1 VRRRLLISYLS
12 ITCFVLLALALPLG
26 LSYGQSQER
35 ALTNRVQDDAFALAL
50 RADGPLAQGDVAT
63 LTRLVHELATRTG
76 TGIVL
81 VDTHG
86 AAVAASGAHEPT
98 PGVMTAGSADLDAAR
113 RGRQVSGRRAT
124 TGGDVLAVTVPVLGP
139 NGIVGALRVSSSFAV
154 VDHAVSRNWL
164 LLGGLGGVIALIV
177 LLVSTLLARSFTR
190 PLADLDA
197 GAARLGD
204 GDLHVRVEVPD
215 DPPELRRLAQSFN
228 TTAARLESLLSSQR
242 SFVADASHQ
251 LRTPL
256 AALRLRLENVE
267 ADGPDHHP
275 EDLDGAL
282 AEVRRLTALVESLL
296 VLTRAEDAPRPSV
309 DVPLLPLVEARLD
322 AWRAVAAEREVLL
335 DAAVRP
341 VAVRSEPGRLEQV
354 LDNLLSNALDVAP
367 RRSVVSVHARS
378 VGERVQ
384 LEVRDAGPGMTREQR
399 TRAFD
404 RFWRAPSALLGQEG
418 FGLGLPIVRRL
429 VLADG
434 GDVRL
439 DDGPDGG
446 LAVVVSLPG
455 ARHLTAVRVSA

>member
-1 VRRRLLISYLS
+1 MRRRLVISYLS

-26 LSYGQSQER
+26 ISYGQSQER
-35 ALTNRVQDDAFALAL
+35 QLTNRVQDDAFALAL
-50 RADGPLAQGDVAT
+50 RADLPLVQGDTAT
-63 LTRLVHELATRTG
+63 LARLVHQFAARTG
-76 TGIVL
+76 AGIVL
-81 VDTHG
+81 VDSDGT
-86 AAVAASGAHEPT
+86 VLAASGAHAPR
-98 PGVMTAGSADLDAAR
+98 PGHNTAGTADLDTAR
-113 RGRQVSGRRAT
+113 RGRRVSGRRAT
-124 TGGDVLAVTVPVLGP
+124 SSGAMLAVAVPVLGP
-139 NGIVGALRVSSSFAV
+139 NGTVGALRVSSSVAV
-154 VDHAVSRNWL
+154 VDHAVARNWL
-164 LLGGLGGVIALIV
+164 LLGGLAGVIALIV
-177 LLVSTLLARSFTR
+177 LLVSVLLARSFTR

-204 GDLHVRVEVPD
+204 GDLDVRVQVPD
-215 DPPELRRLAQSFN
+215 DPPELRRLARSFN

-296 VLTRAEDAPRPSV
+296 VLTRAEDAPGPTV
-309 DVPLLPLVEARLD
+309 DVELQPLVEARLD
-322 AWRAVAAEREVLL
+322 AWRAVAAERAVSVT
-335 DAAVRP
+335 AAVSP
-341 VAVRSEPGRLEQV
+341 IAVRSEPGRLEQV

-367 RRSVVSVHARS
+367 RGSVVSVTARP
-378 VGERVQ
+378 VGERVR
-384 LEVRDAGPGMTREQR
+384 LEVRDAGPGMTDEQR

-404 RFWRAPSALLGQEG
+404 RFWRAPSARRGDEG

-439 DDGPDGG
+439 EAGPDGG
-446 LAVVVSLPG
+446 LAVVVSLRA
-455 ARHLTAVRVSA
+455 ARRLAAVRASA